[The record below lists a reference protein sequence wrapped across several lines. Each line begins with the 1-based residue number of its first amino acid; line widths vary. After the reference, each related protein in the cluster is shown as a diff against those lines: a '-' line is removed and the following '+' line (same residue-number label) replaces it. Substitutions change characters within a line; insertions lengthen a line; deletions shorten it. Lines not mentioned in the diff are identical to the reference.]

1 MLTLKTIMS
10 QIRVGD
16 WFVMVDLK
24 YAYLHIQVVRRHR
37 KFLCFALKGRLINTN
52 FFPLAWLWRQGH
64 SQNAWMLPWPPWGSR
79 AFVYSITWMISSFW
93 PTSGISGAITGML
106 SSTTFLLLVSEQTPR
121 RVFSPTLNKL
131 CFCEFTWIPFKYR
144 PVWPPARISSLN
156 ACPASPVLPLG
167 LLYMRPFLWG

>member
-1 MLTLKTIMS
+1 MLIYTFKLSGGTGS
-10 QIRVGD
+10 SSVS
-16 WFVMVDLK
+16 L
-24 YAYLHIQVVRRHR
+24 
-37 KFLCFALKGRLINTN
+37 LKGRLINTN

-93 PTSGISGAITGML
+93 PTSGNQWAITGML
-106 SSTTFLLLVSEQTPR
+106 SSTTFMLLVSEQTPR

-144 PVWPPARISSLN
+144 PVWLLPGF
-156 ACPASPVLPLG
+156 PASMLVQPHLCCP
-167 LLYMRPFLWG
+167 WGYSTWGRSSGG